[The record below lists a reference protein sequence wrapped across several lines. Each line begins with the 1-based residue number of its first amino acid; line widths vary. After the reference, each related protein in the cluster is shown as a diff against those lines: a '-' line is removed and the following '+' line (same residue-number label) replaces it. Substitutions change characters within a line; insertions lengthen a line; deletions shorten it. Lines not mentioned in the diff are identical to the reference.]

1 LGQIDKGAY
10 WANELRRQATEWE
23 SKMLDVI
30 RADRADEDLTMILRL
45 RKGISGE
52 ERFPNASMP
61 TGAGWGGAGW
71 AW

>member
-1 LGQIDKGAY
+1 
-10 WANELRRQATEWE
+10 
-23 SKMLDVI
+23 MLDVI